1 MYYVIGYSS
10 KFTNAPAWRESL
22 AVSEA
27 EVPAKVRELSRMGF
41 KAYIRPATG
50 GYTSRTYSDSEIR
63 QHMAQQRVRSA

>member
-10 KFTNAPAWRESL
+10 KFTTAPAWRESL

-41 KAYIRPATG
+41 KAYIRPANDLHTARQ
-50 GYTSRTYSDSEIR
+50 YTDAEVR
-63 QHMAQQRVRSA
+63 QAARDQRRSA